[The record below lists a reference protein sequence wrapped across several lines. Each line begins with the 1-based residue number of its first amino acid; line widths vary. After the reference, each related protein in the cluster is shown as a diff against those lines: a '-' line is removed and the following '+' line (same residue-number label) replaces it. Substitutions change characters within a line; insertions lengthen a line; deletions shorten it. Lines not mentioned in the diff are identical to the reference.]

1 VSEAFVR
8 AARDKSLFETRGL
21 IDVKG
26 QGSMNTYFLNGPAVS
41 PAATA

>member
-8 AARDKSLFETRGL
+8 AARDKSHFETRGL